1 MASVEE
7 LKATAQAAIEAR
19 RDWLIDVARTVLHH
33 PEPGFHEVKT
43 AELVSTKLHELGI
56 AHDRGIALTGL
67 KGYLTGSHPGP
78 TVAVIGELD
87 SLRVPGHAHADPQT
101 GAAHACGHHC
111 QLGMMLGAAVGLQA
125 AGVLEHLTGRVALIA
140 VPAEEFIDV
149 EYRWQLHQEGKLGLM
164 AGKQEFIRL
173 GVFDD
178 VDMAMMVHTTSRA
191 DDGQFAVGGTSN
203 GHVVKYVRF
212 IGKAAHAGGAPHEGI
227 NALQAAM
234 VALNALNAQRE
245 TLLNEDAV
253 RLHGI
258 LTRGGAAVNSIP
270 ADVRYE
276 GRVRGRSIEAIA
288 DANLKM
294 DRCLKAGALALGAKV
309 HIVTI
314 PGYLPMQNNA
324 ALMDLFKG
332 NATQLVGESQVKTH
346 PSTLNRGGS
355 TDMGDLSHVMPVVH
369 PYTGGATGTG
379 HGIDYIVQNYE
390 QAVLAPAKAMAMSVI
405 DLLTG
410 DAAKAREVLAKS
422 PPTMTKTQ
430 YVALQNSRFV
440 EELYEGK

>member
-1 MASVEE
+1 MASIED
-7 LKATAQAAIEAR
+7 LKAKVQAAIDAR
-19 RDWLIDVARTVLHH
+19 RAWLIDTAKTVLAH

-43 AELVSTKLHELGI
+43 AALVSDKLSELGI

-67 KGYLTGSHPGP
+67 KGYLNGSQPGP

-125 AGVLEHLTGRVALIA
+125 AGVLEQLAGRVALIA

-173 GVFDD
+173 GAFDD

-191 DDGQFAVGGTSN
+191 DDGKFAIGGTSN

-234 VALNALNAQRE
+234 VALNALNTQRE
-245 TLLNEDAV
+245 TLRNDDAV

-288 DANLKM
+288 DANMKM
-294 DRCLKAGALALGAKV
+294 DRCLKAGALALGAQV

-314 PGYLPMQNNA
+314 PGYMPMQNNA
-324 ALMDLFKG
+324 LLMDIFKS
-332 NATQLVGESQVKTH
+332 NAAQMVGESDIKTH
-346 PSTLNRGGS
+346 PSTQNRGGS
-355 TDMGDLSHVMPVVH
+355 TDMGDLSQIMPVIH
-369 PYTGGATGTG
+369 PYTGGAIGTG
-379 HGIDYIVQNYE
+379 HGIDYLVQDYE

-405 DLLTG
+405 DLLAG
-410 DAAKAREVLAKS
+410 DAAHAKEVLAKS
-422 PPTMTKTQ
+422 PPTMTKAQ
-430 YVALQNSRFV
+430 YLALQDSRFV
-440 EELYEGK
+440 EEVYEGK